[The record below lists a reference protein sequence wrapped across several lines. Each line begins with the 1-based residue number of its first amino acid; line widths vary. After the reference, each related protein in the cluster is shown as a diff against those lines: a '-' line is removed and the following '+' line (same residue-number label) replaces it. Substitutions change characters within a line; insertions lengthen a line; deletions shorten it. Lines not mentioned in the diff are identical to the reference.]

1 MIQFKGL
8 GVAIVTPF
16 TRNGEIDFVALEK
29 LIEHQISGNTDYI
42 VVLGTTGET
51 ATLSKEEKNSVVRF
65 VVEKVNRRIPVVV
78 GMGGNNTRSLVNE
91 ILNFNFEGVSGI
103 LSVTPYYNKPTQKGL
118 IEHYRSVAEAAPLPV
133 ILYNVPGRTGVNLE
147 PATLKTLR
155 DLSPKF
161 VAVKEASGNMQQIAQ
176 IAADTSGDFLL
187 ISGDD
192 SLTLP
197 MISLGAAGVISVA
210 ANAWPQQFSRLV
222 HEALEGQWEQA
233 KQINDRFLTL
243 IKFLFQEGNPGGI
256 KAALHALG
264 IVENSLRLPLVP
276 VSEQLYSS
284 IKEEMSRV

>member
-16 TRNGEIDFVALEK
+16 TRHGEIDFVALET

-118 IEHYRSVAEAAPLPV
+118 IEHYRNVAEAAPLPV
-133 ILYNVPGRTGVNLE
+133 ILYNVPGRTGVNLN
-147 PATLKTLR
+147 P
-155 DLSPKF
+155 
-161 VAVKEASGNMQQIAQ
+161 
-176 IAADTSGDFLL
+176 LL
-187 ISGDD
+187 
-192 SLTLP
+192 
-197 MISLGAAGVISVA
+197 
-210 ANAWPQQFSRLV
+210 
-222 HEALEGQWEQA
+222 
-233 KQINDRFLTL
+233 
-243 IKFLFQEGNPGGI
+243 
-256 KAALHALG
+256 
-264 IVENSLRLPLVP
+264 
-276 VSEQLYSS
+276 
-284 IKEEMSRV
+284 